1 MPSDPNKRIERWNDK
16 YNLERVKQNLDK
28 LRPDMLA
35 HFSDATAQLCAME
48 TGVKKLLSAAG
59 VPTITFVGYLN
70 YARQLYKLSRKQDI
84 SGEAL
89 SAESEVLLQ
98 MWAQRGLKPEV
109 LNTIRVE
116 AFNVHGP
123 TV

>member
-1 MPSDPNKRIERWNDK
+1 MARDPVQRVQNWNDK
-16 YNLERVKQNLDK
+16 YNTERVKQNLDVM
-28 LRPDMLA
+28 RPAMLS
-35 HFSDATAQLCAME
+35 HFAEATVQLCTME
-48 TGVKKLLSAAG
+48 TGVKKLLSASG
-59 VPTITFVGYLN
+59 VHTISFVGYLN

-89 SAESEVLLQ
+89 SVESEVLLK
-98 MWAQRGLKPEV
+98 MWQERGLDPVV

-123 TV
+123 TT